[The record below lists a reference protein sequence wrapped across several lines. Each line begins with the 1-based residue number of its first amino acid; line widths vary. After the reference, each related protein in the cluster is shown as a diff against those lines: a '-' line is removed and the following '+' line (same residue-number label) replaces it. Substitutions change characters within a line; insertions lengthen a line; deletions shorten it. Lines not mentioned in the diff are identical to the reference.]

1 MTWPSPAEPPVA
13 GLPLGR
19 SGLPVL
25 PYGESTLAD
34 LMPSVLAAL
43 GVPGERNPLALP
55 ATEKACV
62 LLVDG
67 LGYEQLAQVA
77 AGSAAMIPELAA
89 LLTGA
94 RVLSTGCP
102 ATTATSLGSIGTGL
116 PPGRHGLLG
125 YQVAVPG
132 AGWLL
137 NQLRWDPRIDPVS
150 WQPEISCFER
160 AAAAGIPVAHVSAPV
175 FEGTGLTRAAFRG
188 ARYVGAEPGAER
200 ALAALAG
207 LAGRGRRLVYTY
219 LSQLDSAGHL
229 RGVFSTEW
237 LAALGEIDRFVGMLR
252 AGLPTGTAL
261 YITADHGLV
270 EVPPAARIDADVRVE
285 LRAGVSL
292 LGGEARARH
301 VYAVPGAAEDVIA
314 TWQAML
320 GHEFWV
326 LSGAAA
332 IEAGLFGPQV
342 SPPMRGRIGDVVAL
356 ARGSG
361 AVVATE
367 AEPVESSLL
376 GMHGS
381 VTDEERRVP
390 LLSHLT

>member
-1 MTWPSPAEPPVA
+1 
-13 GLPLGR
+13 
-19 SGLPVL
+19 
-25 PYGESTLAD
+25 
-34 LMPSVLAAL
+34 MPSVLAGL

-55 ATEKACV
+55 AAEKVCV

-77 AGSAAMIPELAA
+77 AGPAAAMIPELAG
-89 LLTGA
+89 LLPGA

-102 ATTATSLGSIGTGL
+102 ATTATSLGSLGTGL

-150 WQPEISCFER
+150 WQPETSCFER
-160 AAAAGIPVAHVSAPV
+160 AAAAGIRVVHVSARV
-175 FEGTGLTRAAFRG
+175 FEGSGLTLAAFRG
-188 ARYVGAEPGAER
+188 ARYVGAEAGEER
-200 ALAALAG
+200 ARASLAE
-207 LAGRGRRLVYTY
+207 LAGRGRRLVYSY
-219 LSQLDSAGHL
+219 VSQLDSAGHL
-229 RGVFSTEW
+229 DGVFSTEW
-237 LAALGEIDRFVGMLR
+237 LAALAEVDHFVGMLR
-252 AGLPTGTAL
+252 AGLPAGTAL

-270 EVPPAARIDADVRVE
+270 EVPPAARIDADARVE

-301 VYAVPGAAEDVIA
+301 LYTLPGAADDVLA
-314 TWQAML
+314 TWQAVL
-320 GHEFWV
+320 GDGFWV
-326 LSGAAA
+326 LSRAEA
-332 IEAGLFGPQV
+332 IDAGLFGPQV
-342 SPPMRGRIGDVVAL
+342 SPPMRARIGDVVAL
-356 ARGSG
+356 ARESG

-367 AEPVESSLL
+367 AEPVESRLR

-381 VTDEERRVP
+381 VTDQERRVP
-390 LLSHLT
+390 LLSHVM

>member
-1 MTWPSPAEPPVA
+1 
-13 GLPLGR
+13 
-19 SGLPVL
+19 
-25 PYGESTLAD
+25 
-34 LMPSVLAAL
+34 MPSVLAGL

-55 ATEKACV
+55 AAEKVCV

-67 LGYEQLAQVA
+67 LGFEQLIQVA
-77 AGSAAMIPELAA
+77 AGPAAAMIPELVA
-89 LLTGA
+89 LLPGA

-150 WQPEISCFER
+150 WQPETSCFER
-160 AAAAGIPVAHVSAPV
+160 AATAGIPVAHVSAPV
-175 FEGTGLTRAAFRG
+175 FEGSGLTVAAFRG
-188 ARYVGAEPGAER
+188 ARYVGADTGEER
-200 ALAALAG
+200 ARATLAA

-219 LSQLDSAGHL
+219 ASQLDTAGHVS
-229 RGVFSTEW
+229 GVFSAGW
-237 LAALGEIDRFVGMLR
+237 LAALAEIDQFVGILR
-252 AGLPTGTAL
+252 AGLPGGTAL
-261 YITADHGLV
+261 YVTADHGLV
-270 EVPPAARIDADVRVE
+270 EVPPAARIDADARIE

-301 VYAVPGAAEDVIA
+301 VYTAPGAADDVLA
-314 TWQAML
+314 TWREVL
-320 GHEFWV
+320 GAAFWV
-326 LSGAAA
+326 LSRAEA
-332 IEAGLFGPQV
+332 IEAGLFGAQV
-342 SPPMRGRIGDVVAL
+342 SAPMRARIGEVVAL
-356 ARGSG
+356 ASGSG
-361 AVVATE
+361 AVVAPE
-367 AEPVESSLL
+367 AEPVESSLR

-381 VTDEERRVP
+381 VTDQERRVP

>member
-1 MTWPSPAEPPVA
+1 
-13 GLPLGR
+13 
-19 SGLPVL
+19 
-25 PYGESTLAD
+25 
-34 LMPSVLAAL
+34 MPSVLAAL
-43 GVPGERNPLALP
+43 GVAGERNPLALP

-67 LGYEQLAQVA
+67 LGYEQLTQVA
-77 AGSAAMIPELAA
+77 AGPAAPIPELAA

-132 AGWLL
+132 GGWLL
-137 NQLRWDPRIDPVS
+137 NQLRWDARIDPVS
-150 WQPEISCFER
+150 WQPETSCFER

-175 FEGTGLTRAAFRG
+175 FEDSGLTRAAFRG
-188 ARYVGAEPGAER
+188 ARYVGAEPGEQRARATLAE
-200 ALAALAG
+200 

-229 RGVFSTEW
+229 HGVFSGEW
-237 LAALGEIDRFVGMLR
+237 LAALAEIDRFVGRLR
-252 AGLPTGTAL
+252 AGLPAGTAL

-270 EVPPAARIDADVRVE
+270 EVPPAARIDADGQVE

-301 VYAVPGAAEDVIA
+301 VYAVPGAADDVLA
-314 TWQAML
+314 TWQAVL
-320 GHEFWV
+320 GDAFWV
-326 LSGAAA
+326 LSRAVT

-342 SPPMRGRIGDVVAL
+342 SVSMRARIGDVVAL

-367 AEPVESSLL
+367 AEPLESGLF

-381 VTDEERRVP
+381 VTDAERRVP
-390 LLSHLT
+390 LLSYLT